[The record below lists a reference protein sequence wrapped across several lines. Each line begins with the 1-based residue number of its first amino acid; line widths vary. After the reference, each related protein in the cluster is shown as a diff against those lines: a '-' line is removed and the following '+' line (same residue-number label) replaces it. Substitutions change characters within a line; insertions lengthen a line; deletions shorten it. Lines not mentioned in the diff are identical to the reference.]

1 MTRWPRPTY
10 ELCHRV
16 AEVPRAA
23 LTLTWL
29 LRGAVEL
36 AVPEALV
43 AESCAYSMLVGSA
56 EFTRWLSA
64 RVAAREPGPI
74 DRVLLHRDGDAL
86 TVALARP
93 SRRNAVDAR
102 MRDALGSA
110 LAEAE
115 DDPTLRVTLVGEGPS
130 FSAGGDLD
138 EFGTANDPATA
149 HLVRITASPAAVLH
163 RIRDRVTAR
172 VHGACIG
179 AGIELPAFASRIIA
193 RQDAVFGLPEVA
205 MGLIPGAG
213 GTVSI
218 PHRIGR
224 QHALWFAISGHRL
237 NATSALAWG
246 LGDAIDETP
255 WT

>member
-1 MTRWPRPTY
+1 M
-10 ELCHRV
+10 
-16 AEVPRAA
+16 
-23 LTLTWL
+23 
-29 LRGAVEL
+29 
-36 AVPEALV
+36 
-43 AESCAYSMLVGSA
+43 
-56 EFTRWLSA
+56 
-64 RVAAREPGPI
+64 
-74 DRVLLHRDGDAL
+74 
-86 TVALARP
+86 
-93 SRRNAVDAR
+93 
-102 MRDALGSA
+102 
-110 LAEAE
+110 
-115 DDPTLRVTLVGEGPS
+115 VGEGPS